1 MKKILLI
8 FTFLFYCSIYG
19 QYNNRYGNNN
29 EVNVSVE
36 TEILIEDKSV
46 EAVRE
51 KYRMESIIAKNSRL
65 IKMREARIANWSNKE
80 LLGEDLSQIEYIFFM
95 PSKSY
100 NQKITKRLKKN
111 WPNSLPTYVNIRGKF
126 ATHKKMPPEIKK
138 YPEKVLYMYIDA
150 KPTNL
155 RSNLE
160 NLLYFDTY
168 IQLYDYTGKLIYARG
183 TYDTYYYHAVNALIE
198 DYEFYLDFS

>member
-1 MKKILLI
+1 
-8 FTFLFYCSIYG
+8 
-19 QYNNRYGNNN
+19 
-29 EVNVSVE
+29 
-36 TEILIEDKSV
+36 
-46 EAVRE
+46 
-51 KYRMESIIAKNSRL
+51 
-65 IKMREARIANWSNKE
+65 
-80 LLGEDLSQIEYIFFM
+80 M

-126 ATHKKMPPEIKK
+126 ATHKKMPPEIKT

-168 IQLYDYTGKLIYARG
+168 IQLYDYTGKLICARG